1 MDTELNYNDP
11 ASLRHNTALNCIHF
25 DSGYDAYL
33 SVLSY
38 TLFFGWPIR
47 QEGRLT
53 NWPRRSSSLVE
64 TSFFDVSRTMMSGSV
79 FPAIFGSNEDSPCL
93 WYFMLSSCPQMLGK
107 GFVGFMA

>member
-1 MDTELNYNDP
+1 MDIELNYNDP
-11 ASLRHNTALNCIHF
+11 ASLRHNTALNCIHS

-64 TSFFDVSRTMMSGSV
+64 TSSFDVSRTMMSGSV
-79 FPAIFGSNEDSPCL
+79 FPAIFGSSEDAPCL
-93 WYFMLSSCPQMLGK
+93 WCLMLPRVHQMLRK
-107 GFVGFMA
+107 DFVGFMP